1 MDGWFMAR
9 QRGMNGWM
17 IGWVDRGGDE
27 RMDDRMGGQRGM
39 DGWMIGWVDREG
51 MNGWMDDWIGG
62 QRGDEWMDGLWL
74 DRGG

>member
-1 MDGWFMAR
+1 
-9 QRGMNGWM
+9 
-17 IGWVDRGGDE
+17 
-27 RMDDRMGGQRGM
+27 M

>member
-51 MNGWMDDWIGG
+51 MNG
-62 QRGDEWMDGLWL
+62 
-74 DRGG
+74 